1 MVERVPEEHGVRC
14 SIHRLGTSSLLVEL
28 FFKNMQERTIFTSRR
43 LKNLNDLLE
52 NNTLKAKIIEKNS
65 RYLLVDL
72 SPYGTGIIRGPQ
84 LKEAKELI
92 KNIEIDDEVLIRVI
106 ERENELGL
114 IEVAL
119 AQISLTQSWEKL
131 RKIKEE
137 NQAVSLLITEANA
150 GGLMGKL
157 EGVIGFLPVSQL
169 SLEHYPKVENAD
181 KEKIL
186 GKLKG
191 FVGQE
196 IKVKILDLDPNTSK
210 LIFSEKLIEQEK
222 AGEFLKNYKIGDIVE
237 VKITKIVDF
246 GAFATLQNTPF
257 PIDALIHISE
267 IPLKQQ
273 KEDSQAKENE
283 TKTKEIKS
291 EEAIKQILKEGE
303 IVKAKITSLKNNRLT
318 LSLKLQ

>member
-1 MVERVPEEHGVRC
+1 MVEK
-14 SIHRLGTSSLLVEL
+14 TAFSL
-28 FFKNMQERTIFTSRR
+28 RR
-43 LKNLNDLLE
+43 FQKINDVLE
-52 NNTLKAKIIEKNS
+52 NNTLKAKVLEKNS

-84 LKEAKELI
+84 LKEAKEI
-92 KNIEIDDEVLIRVI
+92 VKNIEIGDEILVKVL

-119 AQISLTQSWEKL
+119 AQTSLSQSWEKL

-137 NQAVSLLITEANA
+137 NQVVSLLISEANA
-150 GGLMGKL
+150 GGLIGKL
-157 EGVIGFLPVSQL
+157 EGIIGFLPVSQL
-169 SLEHYPKVENAD
+169 SLEHYPRVENAD

-186 GKLKG
+186 EKLKS

-196 IKVKILDLDPNTSK
+196 LKVRILDLDPNTSK

-222 AGEFLKNYKIGDIVE
+222 AGEFLKNYKVGDIVE
-237 VKITKIVDF
+237 IKITKIVDF

-267 IPLKQQ
+267 IPIK
-273 KEDSQAKENE
+273 KEETNEETPEAKE
-283 TKTKEIKS
+283 KEIKN
-291 EEAIKQILKEGE
+291 EELIKKVIKEGE
-303 IVKAKITSLKNNRLT
+303 IVKAKITSIKNNRLT
-318 LSLKLQ
+318 LSLKI

>member
-1 MVERVPEEHGVRC
+1 MAEKTTFSLNRF
-14 SIHRLGTSSLLVEL
+14 HR
-28 FFKNMQERTIFTSRR
+28 F
-43 LKNLNDLLE
+43 NDILE
-52 NNTLKAKIIEKNS
+52 NNSLKAKVLEKNR

-92 KNIEIDDEVLIRVI
+92 KNIEIGEEILVKVLA
-106 ERENELGL
+106 RENELGL
-114 IEVAL
+114 IEIAL
-119 AQISLTQSWEKL
+119 AQTILSQSWERL

-137 NQAVSLLITEANA
+137 NQTVSLLISEANA

-169 SLEHYPKVENAD
+169 SLEHYPLVENAD

-186 GKLKG
+186 QKLKS

-196 IKVKILDLDPNTSK
+196 LKVKILDLDPNTSK

-222 AGEFLKNYKIGDIVE
+222 VGEFLKNYKVGDIVE

-246 GAFATLQNTPF
+246 GAFATLINTPF

-267 IPLKQQ
+267 IPIK
-273 KEDSQAKENE
+273 KEGVNKETSE
-283 TKTKEIKS
+283 VKEKEIKD
-291 EEAIKQILKEGE
+291 EEAIKDVIKEGE
-303 IVKAKITSLKNNRLT
+303 VVKAKITSIKNNRLT
-318 LSLKLQ
+318 LSLKF